1 MNNVAR
7 NAAILAAPI
16 LFASPA
22 LAEDP
27 PSGTLASTMEV
38 YVFPTEGQD
47 ASQQSKDEA
56 SCFEWAVDNTGS
68 DPFSLDKEAEANEE
82 LAAAEMEAAEATGQG
97 AGARGALRGAAAGA
111 IITEVTGGD
120 ASEGAAYGAAAGV
133 VRGRRQA
140 RAAHEQ
146 ATDAAEDKAEARE
159 TATAEDLE
167 NFKKAFSVCLE
178 AKDYLVKY

>member
-1 MNNVAR
+1 MNNGAR

-16 LFASPA
+16 LSASPA

-97 AGARGALRGAAAGA
+97 NGRDRLLFLDHELLRTELGARVGAVADRLVSGEPAGAPPVFARFDFHDLGGESGGLGLVHAGDRWNFESGFDQP
-111 IITEVTGGD
+111 ITR
-120 ASEGAAYGAAAGV
+120 SP
-133 VRGRRQA
+133 RCRQD
-140 RAAHEQ
+140 R
-146 ATDAAEDKAEARE
+146 
-159 TATAEDLE
+159 
-167 NFKKAFSVCLE
+167 
-178 AKDYLVKY
+178 